1 MLRKLVRRLKKKE
14 AVPIVEVLL
23 KTLNNFDIIILILQK
38 HDGDAISR
46 ARLRKSGT
54 VLSKGDDISRARL
67 RKLDTVLN
75 SPLTDKSSSRARLNK
90 TKADDLPNIDNS
102 DVSSS

>member
-1 MLRKLVRRLKKKE
+1 MLRKLVRRLKREE

-23 KTLNNFDIIILILQK
+23 KTLNNFDIIIPVLQK
-38 HDGDAISR
+38 HDSDA
-46 ARLRKSGT
+46 
-54 VLSKGDDISRARL
+54 ISRARL
-67 RKLDTVLN
+67 RKLDTMLN

-90 TKADDLPNIDNS
+90 TKADDLPNTDNS